1 MYFSRV
7 ITGRIDPQKYDEA
20 FSVFIDEI
28 IPAAKEQE
36 GFRGGNLFSDPK
48 TGKFIATTIWKT
60 EEDMISSGKSGYL
73 KKQLDKISHLFTESP
88 AFEYYNVL
96 Y

>member
-7 ITGRIDPQKYDEA
+7 ITGRIDPQRYDEA
-20 FSVFIDEI
+20 FSVFTDKI
-28 IPAAKEQE
+28 IPAAKEKQ
-36 GFRGGNLFSDPK
+36 GFRGANLFSDPK

-60 EEDMISSGKSGYL
+60 EEDMISSDESEYL
-73 KKQLDKISHLFTESP
+73 NKQLDKISHLFTEYP
-88 AFEYYNVL
+88 LVKYYNVL